1 MNEISLF
8 FSQSNHVSATVD
20 VDISRL
26 FIPAPASK
34 KRAKHTTNPMETRL
48 TWSVAIFADCYNA
61 IKYQGSAF
69 DQLKPAL
76 GLDIR
81 AVLTV
86 PPRNDKSRQAL
97 TLGAE
102 GKLVTFPNGEE
113 FKINRSFVE
122 TVNLLATELDMDEL
136 CVAEM
141 LQEASESTFA
151 KGLDLA
157 DAGLL
162 AFFLRYE
169 FILNIVGFL
178 IQTRNTTAFFGEN
191 ASSVV
196 LDLLLAGYTK
206 LYALLR
212 MQNDLID
219 KQKATGDLNDLQFV
233 CKTKFVRSRV
243 FQLHELVSSLLYLL
257 VDTHFA
263 KLGTTAVFLTLLN
276 HINAAVP
283 SDADVFIM
291 HYLPTLLRLV
301 SSLLEMED
309 AEVEKFHLQFAASV
323 SADIAAVADR
333 NDTIDF
339 SKSKLRP
346 YLLVVKLFYF
356 INFIPWCKG
365 DSKRTAKYDFQK
377 DILTH
382 VGSLLSYG
390 TFEQLLCYTAESAEA
405 TTSALVEES
414 NIYDFRQLLQ
424 TRVPTLKPVQL
435 IYPGNGDLLQL
446 VQNRP
451 ELANIAS
458 LCDFSA
464 YKVSSHIS
472 DDLLA
477 PYYHT
482 FFQTFINH
490 AAIVLTSLRDTE
502 EDFLLSSESR
512 QSEERKPSS
521 EPGSPKLQANIANDT
536 LNFSE
541 ITARADLEKFYLSIF
556 YTYSNRPGLCSAFW
570 ADKENSN
577 IVGFLS
583 WGLADNTSPLITAT
597 FCLLMGSLTF
607 GSDASRF
614 KIWELLQNSGSTRS
628 KTDYSVISV
637 DSIVKSLNYYIGA
650 LSENFEADL
659 NHQSRMS
666 NSRPDL
672 LVSNLFAGNKD
683 AKSAPLH
690 IQLSEESVVFIAGF
704 FLLISLVV
712 RSSAEDLPVC
722 NTIRLTLFA
731 KFHPLLVQYLRFDNL
746 VTSAKLLFADSE
758 TLPIVFNE
766 ENRTVFL
773 NLILQLLA
781 DFAASEKDVSI
792 KAKIWTTL
800 DCWLSHSL
808 NETDSS
814 NLVTSADTTRYAG
827 ISVSQSSS
835 LSTKSDISKLRHLF
849 AAIPIEKGLQMNLTH
864 TSEIVNFVSL
874 MERLLKFSGSR
885 KSFFDLPKLCYPS
898 DLGLKNRKNGYVG
911 VWPYLEFLLR
921 EVFAKSNR
929 VTDLGSR
936 VALQHSI
943 LRIMLASLSEIDWS
957 TVVELT
963 PNILKTL
970 GLDREAFA
978 EAINSAGTLVPL
990 LFEEFARLHHSL
1002 AVVSFLFDDKVTS
1015 TLLLIFHTDLQ
1026 TKAHS
1031 DLVRLAL
1038 DVILSVL
1045 DTQAVF
1051 TRSLLPLLNSRS
1063 VEGTNTSNTISGFG
1077 TNLSTALT
1085 TISHKR
1091 LPIYYPRGLGAL
1103 TNADF
1108 YEILV
1113 FHLSTFASIALLVGN
1128 KDEDVVLAAL
1138 KVLRKVSQSPQFTST
1153 GAGLGKL
1160 LQRNRL
1166 LNAFE
1171 SIDESVNIKYVFAQ
1185 QLELINESLEVKY
1198 SILKFLEEN
1207 LLDSPDAT
1215 VAHFL
1220 LGFTIKANRLELEDD
1235 GNSIVLLRFIVDLLL
1250 TSIDLM
1256 SEVSFTDGYNH
1267 RILLGPSKL
1276 ASLCMEVIV
1285 KLCKN
1290 PISAPATLAYLRPHQ
1305 IFSKTLS
1312 SQPKID
1318 ETTIWQEF
1326 KFDDEAREGA
1336 LNDFFRS
1343 EESCETLILYVKYC
1357 DSVLRYLSLELH
1369 GVSSETTRDFYIGL
1383 LIDGSEFLNGTPRV
1397 MSYLDVLNYRSSN
1410 FDVAEARK
1418 FEVQVDFSK
1427 LFTELAKDNLHKTRE
1442 PLMLHLIR
1450 SRCQMASTRV
1460 NGEADRDNYI
1470 QEVIVE
1476 TNMLHRFVNKILT
1489 LTELKAAQIGTL
1501 HLWVQMIQVLSTHV
1515 MSDKRSFILSVLN
1528 VVLPKINSE
1537 HRDPD
1542 VEFTEELVSLVI
1554 LLFDVYDKE
1563 GTHLD
1568 LPRLQPLLKTC
1579 ISGILSPDLTP
1590 KLRSGFYVVL
1600 SRFFASS
1607 WKSEALTADL
1617 LQELRSADRKF
1628 LDIVCGD
1635 SIHSDGVPRITAL
1648 VLLEGILHFLNLGR
1662 TSKGTLDALS
1672 RNNAIAHLVKS
1683 LRRTDEILKFTHTV
1697 DVGTLIGELTALKS
1711 TLYVL
1716 VRIAQSQSGASR
1728 LLHHDVFSALTM
1740 LALFSIDPELGYE
1753 FSVSGT
1759 ESVVRLAI
1767 DDNGVS
1773 NRQSHVLSF
1782 PELMIPVF
1790 QLVSAILVL
1799 MGPVYKPGWVQARD
1813 LMRHF
1818 RTFVVAM
1825 VRRDAE
1831 EENQGTAA
1839 KLPPTDES
1847 RLSPSAKLVR
1857 TFSLIEAIS
1866 NAEVDA

>member
-1 MNEISLF
+1 
-8 FSQSNHVSATVD
+8 
-20 VDISRL
+20 
-26 FIPAPASK
+26 
-34 KRAKHTTNPMETRL
+34 METRL

-61 IKYQGSAF
+61 IKYQGTVF
-69 DQLKPAL
+69 DQLKPVL
-76 GLDIR
+76 GLDIK

-141 LQEASESTFA
+141 LQAASESTFA

-191 ASSVV
+191 ASSIV
-196 LDLLLAGYTK
+196 LDLLLAAYTK

-233 CKTKFVRSRV
+233 SKTRFVRSRV

-263 KLGTTAVFLTLLN
+263 SLGTTAVFQTLLN

-301 SSLLEMED
+301 SSLLEIES
-309 AEVEKFHLQFAASV
+309 AQVEKLHQQFATAV
-323 SADIAAVADR
+323 SADIATAADL

-346 YLLVVKLFYF
+346 YLLVVKLFFF
-356 INFIPWCKG
+356 INFIPWCKS
-365 DSKRTAKYDFQK
+365 DSKRTAKYDFQR

-435 IYPGNGDLLQL
+435 IYPGNDELLQL

-451 ELANIAS
+451 ELSNVAS

-464 YKVSSHIS
+464 YKISSHIC

-490 AAIVLTSLRDTE
+490 AAVVLTSLRDSE

-512 QSEERKPSS
+512 RQSEDRKPAS
-521 EPGSPKLQANIANDT
+521 EPGSPKLQANVANDT

-556 YTYSNRPGLCSAFW
+556 YTYSNRPELCSAFW

-614 KIWELLQNSGSTRS
+614 KIWELLQNSGTTRS

-666 NSRPDL
+666 TSRPDL
-672 LVSNLFAGNKD
+672 LVSNMFAGNKD

-690 IQLSEESVVFIAGF
+690 VQLSEESVVFIAGF

-712 RSSAEDLPVC
+712 RSSVEDLPVC

-758 TLPIVFNE
+758 ALPIVFNE

-781 DFAASEKDVSI
+781 DFAASEKDVAI

-800 DCWLSHSL
+800 DCWLSHSF
-808 NETDSS
+808 NETESS
-814 NLVTSADTTRYAG
+814 NLVNSADTTRYAG

-835 LSTKSDISKLRHLF
+835 LSTKSDISKLRQLF

-864 TSEIVNFVSL
+864 TSEIVNFVNL
-874 MERLLKFSGSR
+874 MEHLLKFSGSK

-898 DLGLKNRKNGYVG
+898 DLGVKNRKNGYVG
-911 VWPYLEFLLR
+911 VWPYLEFLLQ

-929 VTDLGSR
+929 VTDVGSR

-943 LRIMLASLSEIDWS
+943 LRIMLSSLTEIDWS
-957 TVVELT
+957 TVIELT
-963 PNILKTL
+963 PKILKSQ

-978 EAINSAGTLVPL
+978 EAVNSAGTLTPL
-990 LFEEFARLHHSL
+990 LFEEFAGLHHSL
-1002 AVVSFLFDDKVTS
+1002 AVVSFLFDDKVS
-1015 TLLLIFHTDLQ
+1015 SALLLIFHTNLQ
-1026 TKAHS
+1026 TKTHS

-1051 TRSLLPLLNSRS
+1051 TTSLLPLLNSGS
-1063 VEGTNTSNTISGFG
+1063 VENTNTSNTISGFG
-1077 TNLSTALT
+1077 TNLSKALT

-1091 LPIYYPRGLGAL
+1091 IPIYYPRGLGAL
-1103 TNADF
+1103 ANADF
-1108 YEILV
+1108 YETLV
-1113 FHLSTFASIALLVGN
+1113 FHLPTFASIALLVGS

-1153 GAGLGKL
+1153 GTGPGKL
-1160 LQRNRL
+1160 LQKNRL

-1171 SIDESVNIKYVFAQ
+1171 SIDESTNIKYVFAQ
-1185 QLELINESLEVKY
+1185 QLELINESLEAKY

-1207 LLDSPDAT
+1207 LLDSTDAT

-1220 LGFTIKANRLELEDD
+1220 LGFTIKAERLELEDD
-1235 GNSIVLLRFIVDLLL
+1235 DNSIILLRFIVDLLL
-1250 TSIDLM
+1250 TSIELM

-1267 RILLGPSKL
+1267 RILLGPTKL

-1290 PISAPATLAYLRPHQ
+1290 PISAPATLAFLRPHQ

-1318 ETTIWQEF
+1318 ETTVWQEF

-1343 EESCETLILYVKYC
+1343 EESCEALILYVKYC

-1369 GVSSETTRDFYIGL
+1369 GVRSETTRDYYIGL

-1410 FDVAEARK
+1410 FDLSEVRK

-1427 LFTELAKDNLHKTRE
+1427 LFAELAKDDLQKTRE

-1460 NGEADRDNYI
+1460 NGDSDRDNYI
-1470 QEVIVE
+1470 QEVIME
-1476 TNMLHRFVNKILT
+1476 TNLLNRFVNKILT
-1489 LTELKAAQIGTL
+1489 LTKLKAAQITTL
-1501 HLWVQMIQVLSTHV
+1501 HLWVQMIQVLSTHD

-1542 VEFTEELVSLVI
+1542 AEFTEELVSLVI

-1563 GTHLD
+1563 GTQLD

-1590 KLRSGFYVVL
+1590 KLRTGFYVVL

-1607 WKSEALTADL
+1607 WKSESLMNDL

-1635 SIHSDGVPRITAL
+1635 SIHSDGIPRITAL
-1648 VLLEGILHFLNLGR
+1648 VLLEGIVHFLNLGH

-1672 RNNAIAHLVKS
+1672 RNNAIALLVKS
-1683 LRRTDEILKFTHTV
+1683 LRRADEILKFTDSV

-1728 LLHHDVFSALTM
+1728 LLHHDVFSALTL

-1753 FSVSGT
+1753 FSVSGS

-1767 DDNGVS
+1767 DDDGVS
-1773 NRQSHVLSF
+1773 KGLSHALSL

-1790 QLVSAILVL
+1790 QLVSAVLVL
-1799 MGPVYKPGWVQARD
+1799 MGPVYKPGLVQARD

-1818 RTFVVAM
+1818 RTFVVA
-1825 VRRDAE
+1825 VVKRDAE
-1831 EENQGTAA
+1831 EENQTTAIKQA
-1839 KLPPTDES
+1839 RSDES
-1847 RLSPSAKLVR
+1847 RISPSAKLVR
-1857 TFSLIEAIS
+1857 TFSLIEAIT
-1866 NAEVDA
+1866 NAEVEA